1 MQRTVD
7 SSKKS
12 NYWLIAGLSLL
23 AVAVNFLRIPL
34 FDDNQIL
41 LGNAFAIALTII
53 YGIRVGLPVALL
65 ASLVS
70 FYQWEHFYGIT
81 PFVLEV
87 LAIALA
93 MHRQR
98 SILLIG
104 VIYWLTIGWLVVAL
118 LYGSLGDYSE
128 VVLRGIILKYI
139 LNGFFTVLLGFAI
152 FHGLRAINAEPRV
165 RYRTEL
171 AEMLVNT
178 GLFTVLFVASL
189 VIYFWLRA
197 VNVELYLQTEKQ
209 TQFVT
214 QLIADRTNTH
224 FEQNHLA
231 LAAAAQ
237 QLSEQ
242 PTLLEL
248 QRSISAIHDKYP
260 EFITLLVTDERGDIL
275 VTSPIDALASATD
288 VINVADRDYFYQVQ
302 QTLLPFSSNAFRG
315 RGFGNDPIVAL
326 SVPYFNNGNFAGVV
340 EGSLNLTML
349 AQLGNGIGADQHYY
363 LITDSNNRVVFA
375 SPQFGFDFLD
385 ELSGSALL
393 TTDQSSLMMNSA
405 EGVHGFIIERQ
416 LMSQKEWL
424 ITVAGSMDSYEESL
438 GEYLLGSIVLL
449 AGLAMLSIMAIFRL
463 TNSLT
468 RPIAELVE
476 KLHNHHDLGNLSRL
490 THTGTTRYVHELSEL
505 QQSFSNFT
513 NRLRDTLTDLRQ
525 SNSMNSE
532 LNKRL
537 QQANDLLE
545 ERVQERTEQLEI
557 ALHSA
562 SAASNV
568 KSQFLANM
576 SHEVRTPLH
585 GVLGLTEILL
595 ADPSAEQFHDKL
607 ELIEQSGR
615 HLLSI
620 VDDILD
626 FAKTEAGKLPL
637 QPVPTA
643 VLAFVEPL
651 ITSYQKRTAESSLTI
666 HLISAELPEQ
676 VLVDQTRLRQ
686 IIDNLL
692 SNAVKF
698 TAQGLI
704 EVKLDYRAPILSI
717 SVTDSGI
724 GISSERIDAIFEP
737 FEQADLSTTKTFG
750 GTGLGLTISR
760 QLARLMGGDLLCSSR
775 PGEGSTFT
783 LTVDA
788 PPAGEST

>member
-7 SSKKS
+7 SSKTS

-385 ELSGSALL
+385 ELNGSALL
-393 TTDQSSLMMNSA
+393 NSEQSSLMMNSA
-405 EGVHGFIIERQ
+405 DGVHGFIIERQ
-416 LMSQKEWL
+416 LMSQKAWL

-438 GEYLLGSIVLL
+438 GEYLFGSILLL
-449 AGLAMLSIMAIFRL
+449 AGLATLSIIAIFRL

-476 KLHNHHDLGNLSRL
+476 KLHNHHDLGSLSGL

-513 NRLRDTLTDLRQ
+513 NRLRDTLTDLRR
-525 SNSMNSE
+525 SNTINSE
-532 LNKRL
+532 LNQRL

-576 SHEVRTPLH
+576 SHEVRTPS
-585 GVLGLTEILL
+585 
-595 ADPSAEQFHDKL
+595 PS
-607 ELIEQSGR
+607 
-615 HLLSI
+615 
-620 VDDILD
+620 
-626 FAKTEAGKLPL
+626 
-637 QPVPTA
+637 
-643 VLAFVEPL
+643 
-651 ITSYQKRTAESSLTI
+651 
-666 HLISAELPEQ
+666 
-676 VLVDQTRLRQ
+676 
-686 IIDNLL
+686 
-692 SNAVKF
+692 
-698 TAQGLI
+698 
-704 EVKLDYRAPILSI
+704 
-717 SVTDSGI
+717 
-724 GISSERIDAIFEP
+724 
-737 FEQADLSTTKTFG
+737 
-750 GTGLGLTISR
+750 
-760 QLARLMGGDLLCSSR
+760 
-775 PGEGSTFT
+775 
-783 LTVDA
+783 
-788 PPAGEST
+788 